1 MKHNAKSILALTL
14 ALTFCI
20 AAPIAI
26 ADPVEEVDGLPRYYE
41 FFMKEG
47 GQVVI
52 APERERDEQIDR
64 GEAVPVAV
72 DVPAPD
78 FRLPD
83 GFGNVIGLRDYV
95 GKKNVVLTTFR
106 TWW

>member
-1 MKHNAKSILALTL
+1 MEYNAKSLVTL
-14 ALTFCI
+14 ALAI
-20 AAPIAI
+20 AMGLAAPIAI
-26 ADPVEEVDGLPRYYE
+26 AGPVEEVEGLPRYYE

-52 APERERDEQIDR
+52 AAERERDEDIDR
-64 GEAVPVAV
+64 GEAVPVAM
-72 DVPAPD
+72 DVPLPE